1 VPALAHRLTLMPE
14 LWVQRIS
21 ADQIVRETLE
31 QVPTP
36 SAEEALRAPE

>member
-1 VPALAHRLTLMPE
+1 LTLKPE

-21 ADQIVRETLE
+21 AEDVVRETLE

-36 SAEEALRAPE
+36 SAEEALRVSE